1 MRPLFL
7 GYSERTDL
15 EELTNWGGYDTEGER
30 IELNE
35 ADLQTHMHLIGASR
49 TGKSKM
55 AEWIARDLI
64 RRDQGLCVI
73 DPHGFLYEDILNW
86 LAYLDPDREIILFD
100 PSSEKRVVGFN
111 PFISLGGD
119 VSIQTDRILKA
130 TLKAWG
136 ETDINKTPRLV
147 RWLRC
152 LYHMI
157 LEQGY
162 SLEYVRYL
170 LNFKEREVREFLVS
184 KITSDQVRN
193 EFEELSNLTRLK
205 DFLEQIESTKNRL
218 FPFMDS
224 RQVRRIVGLDKN
236 NIDLEDIIESG
247 KILLVNLQPKRG
259 VLSDENSHL
268 LGTLLLS
275 EIWDIAKHRKENEFR
290 DKPSNFFVMID
301 EFQLFLTPD
310 IPEMLDQA
318 AKYGIH
324 LILCHQHLSQLEEM
338 DKQIYGAVMGNAKT
352 KIVFGGLS
360 DKDAMTMARELFPGQ
375 INLNRVKYLIEQTK
389 FWPKVGRATV
399 HNSTRGGGSSKGN
412 SSGSGGGSS
421 TSSNSGLSWDANI
434 PYSHLNTTF
443 NKSDS
448 RSTNDTWSDSY
459 SESTSE
465 SWSEGEA
472 DVPFIYPEAFKEI
485 SSITP
490 YSLEEQLWQIAGVM
504 RNQYQRHFIIQRPGR
519 PTVTGVTPFLKSFY
533 IEKEDKEEYINK
545 CLNSFMNPV
554 DVDNSLLEIHKKLL
568 LSSGVQKEE
577 TIEINFNPDDIW
589 EKSFAID
596 EENEK

>member
-1 MRPLFL
+1 VRPLFL